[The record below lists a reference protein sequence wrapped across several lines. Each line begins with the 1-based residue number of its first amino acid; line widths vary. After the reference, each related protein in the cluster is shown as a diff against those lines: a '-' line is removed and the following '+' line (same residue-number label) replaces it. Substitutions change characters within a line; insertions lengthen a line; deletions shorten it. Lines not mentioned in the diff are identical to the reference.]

1 MPSYT
6 LAAYREIWAVD
17 FEFGAGDGERPQPR
31 CMVAREF
38 RTGRLLRLWADSL
51 AAMPQPPFAI
61 GDDALFVAYYASAE
75 LGCFIALG
83 WPMPVRILDLY
94 AEFSCITSGLPT
106 VCGRGLLGALAYFGI
121 DGMAAAGKTAMRDL
135 ALRGG
140 EYTEAER
147 LALLD
152 YCQSDVDA
160 LGKLLPAMA
169 PKIDLPRALLR
180 GRYMAAAARMEW
192 AGTPIDSATLARLR
206 RHWPA
211 IKSRLVAAVDRDYGV
226 YVPSGAK
233 RIDPGTV
240 TGDAILR
247 TAGEWELD
255 PYVLSEAVDYL
266 HTEEREGVAERGQA
280 VASARK
286 ATGLTVARMAAWE
299 RQGKDSA
306 TWPALDVQA
315 RALAGELPALGIG
328 QGYEQAAVAD
338 DTDYAGGLWELLREP
353 DRKTRPKHDAAL
365 LRQAAELVA
374 AGRADRYTAAKSVTF
389 SAERF
394 AAWLIAAGVP
404 WPRLPSGSLA
414 LDDDT
419 FRQMSKAHPAVA
431 PLRELRHT
439 LGELR
444 LESLA
449 VGHDGRNRCLLSAF
463 ASKTGR
469 NQPSNARFIF
479 GPSCWLRSLIQPAA
493 GRAVAYVDWS
503 QQEFGIA
510 AALSSDKAMAA
521 AYSSGDPYLTFAKQA
536 GAVPSDATKASHK
549 AEREQFKVCALAVQ
563 YGMAERSLAVAIGK
577 SEAHARELLRLHQQT
592 YPAYWRWSQAA
603 VNHAM
608 LHGWLRTVF
617 GWRVHV
623 GREANPRSLA
633 NFPCQAN
640 GADMLR
646 LACCLATERGV
657 MVCAPVHDALLIE
670 AAAGEI
676 ETAVAACQA
685 AMCEASKVVL
695 SGFALRTDAKIVAH
709 PDRYTDGRG
718 EKMWATV
725 LGLLAELE
733 AEQEA
738 TEAGDPWEREPCLS
752 F

>member
-6 LAAYREIWAVD
+6 LAAYQQIWCVD
-17 FEFGAGDGERPQPR
+17 FEFGVGDGERPQPR

-51 AAMPQPPFAI
+51 AAMPASPFAI

-75 LGCFIALG
+75 LGCFLAFG
-83 WPMPVRILDLY
+83 WPMPARILDLY
-94 AEFSCITSGLPT
+94 AEFSCLTSGLPT
-106 VCGRGLLGALAYFGI
+106 VCGRGLLGAMAYHGI
-121 DGMAAAGKTAMRDL
+121 DGMGAAEKSAMRDL

-140 EYTEAER
+140 EYTEVER

-152 YCQSDVDA
+152 YCQTDVDA
-160 LGKLLPAMA
+160 LAKLLPAMA
-169 PKIDLPRALLR
+169 SKIDLPRALLR

-192 AGTPIDSATLARLR
+192 AGTPIDVATLGRLR
-206 RHWPA
+206 RNWPA
-211 IKSRLVAAVDRDYGV
+211 IKSRLVAAVDRDYGC
-226 YVPSGAK
+226 YVPSDQK
-233 RIDPGTV
+233 RIDPGTPL
-240 TGDAILR
+240 GEALLR
-247 TAGEWELD
+247 TAGEWEVD

-266 HTEEREGVAERGQA
+266 HAEEREGVAERGQA
-280 VASARK
+280 IAAARK
-286 ATGLTVARMAAWE
+286 ATGLTVSRMAAWE
-299 RQGKDSA
+299 RVGKDSA
-306 TWPALDVQA
+306 TWPALDAQA
-315 RALAGELPALGIG
+315 RTLAGELPALGIG
-328 QGYEQAAVAD
+328 QGYEQEAVAD
-338 DTDYAGGLWELLREP
+338 DTDYAGGLWQLLRQP
-353 DRKTRPKHDAAL
+353 DRKTRPTHDAAL
-365 LRQAAELVA
+365 LRQAAELVT
-374 AGRADRYTAAKSVTF
+374 AGKSDRYTAAKSLTF

-394 AAWLIAAGVP
+394 AAWLVKAGIP
-404 WPRLPSGSLA
+404 WPRLPTGALA
-414 LDDDT
+414 LGDDT
-419 FRQMSKAHPAVA
+419 FRSMAKAHPAVA

-449 VGHDGRNRCLLSAF
+449 VGRDGRNRCLLSAF

-469 NQPSNARFIF
+469 NQPSNAKFIF
-479 GPSCWLRSLIQPAA
+479 GPSCWLRSVIQPSA
-493 GRAVAYVDWS
+493 GRAVACVDWC

-510 AALSSDKAMAA
+510 AALSGDKAMSA

-536 GAVPSDATKASHK
+536 GAVPSDATKTTHK

-563 YGMAERSLAVAIGK
+563 YGMGEKSLAVAIGK
-577 SEAHARELLRLHQQT
+577 SDAHARELLRLHRQT
-592 YPAYWRWSQAA
+592 YPAFWRWSEAA

-617 GWRVHV
+617 DWGVHV
-623 GREANPRSLA
+623 GRDANPRSLA

-657 MVCAPVHDALLIE
+657 TVCAPVHDALLIE

-676 ETAVAACQA
+676 ETAVAACQE
-685 AMCEASKVVL
+685 AMREASEVVL

-709 PDRYTDGRG
+709 PDRYSDGRG

-725 LGLLAELE
+725 MGLLAEIE
-733 AEQEA
+733 AEREEA
-738 TEAGDPWEREPCLS
+738 EAGDPWKLEPCTS